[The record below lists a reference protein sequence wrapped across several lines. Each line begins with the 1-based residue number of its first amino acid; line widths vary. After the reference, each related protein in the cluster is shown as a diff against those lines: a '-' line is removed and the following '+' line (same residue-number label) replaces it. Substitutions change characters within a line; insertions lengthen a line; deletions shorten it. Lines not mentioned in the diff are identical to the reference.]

1 MQSPQKF
8 DQHKSEKIADFGFK
22 VYLFIW
28 VKISTIKSNCQS
40 IQRVFICMYLGY
52 ITLHCLCIGD
62 KLRLYVPVGHVLK
75 LCHKLVL

>member
-40 IQRVFICMYLGY
+40 IQRVFIVLGVCNFA
-52 ITLHCLCIGD
+52 LP
-62 KLRLYVPVGHVLK
+62 LYRRQT
-75 LCHKLVL
+75 